1 MLSDWLSDFE
11 NARAFESIF
20 GATPRDIIPF
30 LGHLAHHCPSEL
42 GWTALT
48 ENWNWQDWGI
58 YIGEDGRWAGGLEI
72 TPMNLCFQL
81 YGINSNVN
89 LWKKDIRLLCK
100 ETLNSQTILI
110 MFSNNHFQYLKEI
123 L

>member
-20 GATPRDIIPF
+20 GATQSDIIPF
-30 LGHLAHHCPSEL
+30 LGHLAHHCPKEL

-58 YIGEDGRWAGGLEI
+58 NIGEDGSWTRGLEI
-72 TPMNLCFQL
+72 TPMNLRFQL
-81 YGINSNVN
+81 YGIDSNVN
-89 LWKKDIRLLCK
+89 LCKKDIRLLCNIK
-100 ETLNSQTILI
+100 L
-110 MFSNNHFQYLKEI
+110 
-123 L
+123 